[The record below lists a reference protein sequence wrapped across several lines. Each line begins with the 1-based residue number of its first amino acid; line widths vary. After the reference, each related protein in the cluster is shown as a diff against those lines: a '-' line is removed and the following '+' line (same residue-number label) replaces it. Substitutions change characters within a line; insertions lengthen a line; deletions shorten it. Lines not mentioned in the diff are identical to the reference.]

1 MEDNGGTAN
10 WIAADENAKTM
21 LARIVVNQQSCLA
34 FTRQLPP
41 FHRVPLRA
49 GNVVE
54 IVGPSASAKSELL
67 IQAAVNCIL
76 PKEWKG
82 VRYGGS
88 EGVVMLFDLDCR
100 FDILRLSHFLCCRI
114 HGACEHHGPHY
125 SGYSETNNRPNEK
138 LGSQASSVLVTHLED
153 EMFRACMERF
163 LYIRCYS
170 SFEFLAALKTIRPQ
184 FQKAIEKHNNGVH
197 LLMIDSISAFYW
209 LDRASK
215 SISMDNNASRRPLS
229 LQVIWEVVVQEL
241 RLLLQINTMLVLATK
256 PTIYSMTSS
265 EYLANRDGRKWS
277 SKSCEASKYG
287 NQSLQKTVNRE
298 YMPAAWQA
306 FVTHRLLLGKSE
318 EMMDSGSK
326 KVPVYTSEWET
337 PSLRFLDR
345 FIVEDGGIS
354 LVT

>member
-1 MEDNGGTAN
+1 MEEDNGGPAN
-10 WIAADENAKTM
+10 WIASDENAKTM
-21 LARIVVNQQSCLA
+21 LARVVVNQQSCLA
-34 FTRQLPP
+34 FTKQLPP

-100 FDILRLSHFLCCRI
+100 FDILRLAHCLRCRI
-114 HGACEHHGPHY
+114 HGASEHHGPYY
-125 SGYSETNNRPNEK
+125 SGYSKTNNRPNEK
-138 LGSQASSVLVTHLED
+138 LGSQPTSLSVTHLEN
-153 EMFRACMERF
+153 EMFRTCMERF

-184 FQKAIEKHNNGVH
+184 FQKAIEKHSNGVH

-215 SISMDNNASRRPLS
+215 SVSMDNNAS
-229 LQVIWEVVVQEL
+229 
-241 RLLLQINTMLVLATK
+241 
-256 PTIYSMTSS
+256 
-265 EYLANRDGRKWS
+265 RDGRKWS

-287 NQSLQKTVNRE
+287 NQSLQRPVNRE
-298 YMPAAWQA
+298 YMPAVWQA
-306 FVTHRLLLGKSE
+306 FVTHRVLLGKSE
-318 EMMDSGSK
+318 EIMDCGSK
-326 KVPVYTSEWET
+326 KVPVYTSEWVT
-337 PSLRFLDR
+337 PALRYLDR
-345 FIVEDGGIS
+345 FIVEDGVIS
-354 LVT
+354 LAT

>member
-1 MEDNGGTAN
+1 MEDNGGPAN
-10 WIAADENAKTM
+10 WIASDENAKTM
-21 LARIVVNQQSCLA
+21 LARVVVNQQSCLA

-100 FDILRLSHFLCCRI
+100 FDIPRLAHCLRCRI
-114 HGACEHHGPHY
+114 HGACEHHGPQY
-125 SGYSETNNRPNEK
+125 SGYSKTNNRSNEK
-138 LGSQASSVLVTHLED
+138 LGSQSTSLSVTHLED
-153 EMFRACMERF
+153 EMFRTCMERF

-184 FQKAIEKHNNGVH
+184 FQKAIEKHSNGVH
-197 LLMIDSISAFYW
+197 LLMID
-209 LDRASK
+209 
-215 SISMDNNASRRPLS
+215 RRPLS

-241 RLLLQINTMLVLATK
+241 RHLLQINTMLVLATK
-256 PTIYSMTSS
+256 PTIYSMPSS

-287 NQSLQKTVNRE
+287 NQSLQRTVNRE
-298 YMPAAWQA
+298 YMPAVWQA

-318 EMMDSGSK
+318 EIMDFGSK

-337 PSLRFLDR
+337 PSLRYLDR
-345 FIVEDGGIS
+345 FIVEDGVIS
-354 LVT
+354 LAT